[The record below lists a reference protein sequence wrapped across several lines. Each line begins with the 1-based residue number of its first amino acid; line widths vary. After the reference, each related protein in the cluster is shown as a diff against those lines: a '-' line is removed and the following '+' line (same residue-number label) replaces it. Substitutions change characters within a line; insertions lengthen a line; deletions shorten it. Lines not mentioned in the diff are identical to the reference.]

1 MKKTNII
8 KSNPELSSPHKTESF
23 LGGLLI
29 LLYTPY
35 ELIYF
40 IGSNDY
46 LYIDDSQVNFIMV
59 HILVSQ
65 VQMSISEY
73 PYISWE
79 LQPYT

>member
-1 MKKTNII
+1 M
-8 KSNPELSSPHKTESF
+8 

-35 ELIYF
+35 ALICF

-46 LYIDDSQVNFIMV
+46 LYIDDSQVNFIMA

-65 VQMSISEY
+65 LQIF
-73 PYISWE
+73 YI
-79 LQPYT
+79 